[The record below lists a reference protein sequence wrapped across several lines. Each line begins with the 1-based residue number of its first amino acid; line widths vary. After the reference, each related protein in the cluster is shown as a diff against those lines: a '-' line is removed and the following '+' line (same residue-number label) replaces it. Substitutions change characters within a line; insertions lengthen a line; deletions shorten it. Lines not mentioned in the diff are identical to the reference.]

1 MGKTETFGVYWYVQ
15 MLCNVVLFM
24 LYLIQPGGKWL
35 NRTRYIRDIIYLTKA
50 YPDGDDNTE
59 GI

>member
-1 MGKTETFGVYWYVQ
+1 METFLVLLGVQ

-24 LYLIQPGGKWL
+24 SYLIQPGGEWL
-35 NRTRYIRDIIYLTKA
+35 NRTRYIRDIIYLTEA